1 MSNEYMER
9 VARLKQLIELMKLL
23 PDDIVYLMEGSER
36 GEEMKLVSDAV
47 LELMNLTTRIQREVA
62 SRLVRRIVAQ

>member
-1 MSNEYMER
+1 MER

-23 PDDIVYLMEGSER
+23 PDDIVYLMEGSET

-47 LELMNLTTRIQREVA
+47 LELMNLTTKIQREVA

>member
-1 MSNEYMER
+1 MER

-23 PDDIVYLMEGSER
+23 PDDIVYLMEGSET
-36 GEEMKLVSDAV
+36 GEEMKLVSDV
-47 LELMNLTTRIQREVA
+47 MLELMNLTTKIQREVA

>member
-23 PDDIVYLMEGSER
+23 PDDIVYLMEGSET
-36 GEEMKLVSDAV
+36 GEEMKLVSDV
-47 LELMNLTTRIQREVA
+47 MLELMNLTTKIQREVA